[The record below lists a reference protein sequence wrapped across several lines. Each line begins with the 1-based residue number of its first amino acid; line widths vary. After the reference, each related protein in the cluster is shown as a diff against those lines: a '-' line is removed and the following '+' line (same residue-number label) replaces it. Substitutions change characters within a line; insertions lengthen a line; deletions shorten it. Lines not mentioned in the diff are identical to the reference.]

1 MRSLV
6 FLLLV
11 LPSALAGDPPRFP
24 EPTTAEAW
32 KLLPRENPP
41 LPVWARTLAPS
52 LPKTAARML
61 ELDDLHRAKS
71 PIGNALRAKLR
82 WVASDAAGS
91 AYGKAYAEYDAKI
104 VGLSKDALEAWAKSD
119 DKLVPF
125 ARKMALAA
133 DSITDAEFAALL
145 EVHGAEA
152 MVGIVHS
159 LAYAGF
165 QDRILLTLGCE
176 PEKELVPPL
185 GQTFDAKVLESA
197 TTPARDP
204 IPKGE
209 PIPKASAAL
218 FPWSDLTGKQMPAEM
233 DLQRK
238 RPLRVPLPPE
248 ERLAAMPEAGRSRTK
263 KIVWSH
269 ISMGYQPKLTGAWF
283 TAMNQQQAEA
293 KIDQVFTNTLFWLA
307 TRTNR
312 CFY

>member
-6 FLLLV
+6 SLLLV
-11 LPSALAGDPPRFP
+11 LPSALAADPPRFP

-41 LPVWARTLAPS
+41 LPAWARTLAPS
-52 LPKTAARML
+52 LPKTAAKML

-91 AYGKAYAEYDAKI
+91 AYGKAYAEHDAKLAG
-104 VGLSKDALEAWAKSD
+104 VPKEALEAWAESD

-125 ARKMALAA
+125 ARKMAVVA

-145 EVHGAEA
+145 KVHGAEA

-165 QDRILLTLGCE
+165 QDRILLALGCE
-176 PEKELVPPL
+176 PEKEFVPPL
-185 GQTFDAKVLESA
+185 GQAFDAKMLDSV
-197 TTPARDP
+197 TTPKRDAM
-204 IPKGE
+204 PKGE
-209 PIPKASAAL
+209 PLPKSSAAI
-218 FPWSDLTGKQMPAEM
+218 FPWGDLTGKRMPAEM
-233 DLQRK
+233 DLQRR

-248 ERLAAMPEAGRSRTK
+248 ERLAAMPEAGRARTK

-269 ISMGYQPKLTGAWF
+269 ISQGYQPKMTGAWF
-283 TAMNQQQAEA
+283 SAMNAFQAEA
-293 KIDQVFTNTLFWLA
+293 KIDQVFTNTLFWIA